1 MFPATLELV
10 TNKSDAVQPHPH
22 SKLLIF
28 LLDFPVTGAFLRQ
41 RLMVERESQH
51 DICPDFS
58 GVQCAIEAS
67 EFHRMVAMKKAMQV
81 QKMIAALVIVTIAAT
96 RIILIPD

>member
-67 EFHRMVAMKKAMQV
+67 EFHRMVTMEETMQV
-81 QKMIAALVIVTIAAT
+81 KKVITALMVMTVVAA
-96 RIILIPD
+96 